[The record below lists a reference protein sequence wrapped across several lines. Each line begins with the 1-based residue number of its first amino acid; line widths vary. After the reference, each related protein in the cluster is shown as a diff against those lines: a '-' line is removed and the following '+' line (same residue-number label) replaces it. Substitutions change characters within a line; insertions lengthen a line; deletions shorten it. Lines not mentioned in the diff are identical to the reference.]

1 METIVILTKL
11 NACEDAL
18 EWAEAHPDPSEAWN
32 SCDRI
37 DWMFW
42 LLSQNGANLD
52 AIVELACDNTIHALA
67 ALPEPQSETNHICE
81 DLIAVVRRFI
91 KGTATKTELIDAR
104 SARSARS
111 DAWSAAWYAW
121 SAAESVVVSAESA
134 WFARSSECAWYARSA
149 AESSARSA
157 RSARSAVR
165 SAAESSAK
173 SSESA
178 WFAKSAK
185 SAEKQWQCDH
195 VRERFSAVDVMGM
208 FGKKE

>member
-67 ALPEPQSETNHICE
+67 ALPEPQGETKHICE
-81 DLIAVVRRFI
+81 DLIAVVRRFM
-91 KGTATKTELIDAR
+91 KGTATKTEL
-104 SARSARS
+104 S
-111 DAWSAAWYAW
+111 DT
-121 SAAESVVVSAESA
+121 
-134 WFARSSECAWYARSA
+134 RSA
-149 AESSARSA
+149 AESSAESSAWFAVRSAARSA
-157 RSARSAVR
+157 RSAARSAAESVVESAVFSAARSARSAWFAVR
-165 SAAESSAK
+165 SAAESAG
-173 SSESA
+173 
-178 WFAKSAK
+178 
-185 SAEKQWQCDH
+185 SAETQWQCDH
-195 VRERFSAVDVMGM
+195 LRERFSAVDVLELLA
-208 FGKKE
+208 KKE